1 MLKFG
6 LLILLINL
14 FLKLILGIGL
24 WKMAMNHKSGNT
36 VEEGMQENQ
45 DNNDMLSQNHKEII
59 SRKLGLPFSLIDLI
73 LDNCSIINLY
83 SFK

>member
-45 DNNDMLSQNHKEII
+45 DNNDMLRDENTGRIFPGEGE
-59 SRKLGLPFSLIDLI
+59 RNDIDLRESNHDI
-73 LDNCSIINLY
+73 DQ
-83 SFK
+83 

>member
-24 WKMAMNHKSGNT
+24 WKMVMNHKSGNT

-45 DNNDMLSQNHKEII
+45 DNNDMLRDENTGRIFPGEGERNDMDLRESNHD
-59 SRKLGLPFSLIDLI
+59 IDQ
-73 LDNCSIINLY
+73 
-83 SFK
+83 